1 MRERTAAA
9 HRSTSPRGAFTVDVA
24 LFTPLGQQLGVLAH
38 RSDRPRARDG
48 VSIPWDTTRAG
59 ESLADVA
66 RRLLRTHSGTVPMWI
81 EQVGA
86 FADGTR
92 HPSGAALSVCFVAV
106 VPSGVV
112 RLEVAAT
119 AAVATTGTATTA
131 AAPATWLDAEGVA
144 GLADRQRQMVQAAQQ
159 AIRHRMDYEPIPFR
173 LLPPHFTLSE
183 LQQIYE
189 VLLGRRLHK
198 ASFRRA
204 LHASWLVEPTD
215 HWRSEGRGRPAQLFR
230 YAPRRRRG
238 HRRGVRFDLL

>member
-9 HRSTSPRGAFTVDVA
+9 TRSATPRGFFTVDVA
-24 LFTPLGQQLGVLAH
+24 LFTPLGQQLGVLAIP
-38 RSDRPRARDG
+38 SDRPRARDA
-48 VSIPWDTTRAG
+48 VSIPWDTARAG
-59 ESLADVA
+59 ESLVDTAH
-66 RRLLRTHSGTVPMWI
+66 RLLRTHSGTVPMWV

-92 HPSGAALSVCFVAV
+92 HPSGAALSVCFAAV
-106 VPSGVV
+106 VPGGVV
-112 RLEVAAT
+112 RQEALGAAAT
-119 AAVATTGTATTA
+119 QAGG
-131 AAPATWLDAEGVA
+131 AAPATWLDAESVA
-144 GLADRQRQMVQAAQQ
+144 RLADRQRQMVQAAQQ
-159 AIRHRMDYEPIPFR
+159 AIRRRMDYEPIPFR

-183 LQQIYE
+183 LQHIYE

>member
-9 HRSTSPRGAFTVDVA
+9 DRSTSPRGAFTVDVA
-24 LFTPLGQQLGVLAH
+24 LFTPLGQQLGVLA
-38 RSDRPRARDG
+38 RTTARPRAHTREAL
-48 VSIPWDTTRAG
+48 SLPWDASRAG
-59 ESLADVA
+59 ESLADTA

-86 FADGTR
+86 FADGLR
-92 HPSGAALSVCFVAV
+92 HPSGAALSVCFAAA
-106 VPSGVV
+106 VPSGLV
-112 RLEVAAT
+112 RLE
-119 AAVATTGTATTA
+119 TTSS
-131 AAPATWLDAEGVA
+131 APAATWLDAGGVV
-144 GLADRQRQMVQAAQQ
+144 GLAERQRQMVQAALQ

>member
-1 MRERTAAA
+1 MRERTATAK
-9 HRSTSPRGAFTVDVA
+9 RSTSPRGGFTVDVA
-24 LFTPLGQQLGVLAH
+24 LFTPLGQQLGVLAIA
-38 RSDRPRARDG
+38 SDRPRSRDA
-48 VSIPWDTTRAG
+48 VSLPWDACRAG
-59 ESLADVA
+59 ESLADTA
-66 RRLLRTHSGTVPMWI
+66 RRLLRTHSGTVPMWV

-86 FADGTR
+86 FGDGLR
-92 HPSGAALSVCFVAV
+92 HASGAVLSVCFAAV
-106 VPSGVV
+106 VPSGTV
-112 RLEVAAT
+112 RLE
-119 AAVATTGTATTA
+119 
-131 AAPATWLDAEGVA
+131 APVMWLEAGGVA
-144 GLADRQRQMVQAAQQ
+144 GLADRQRQMVQAAQE
-159 AIRHRMDYEPIPFR
+159 AIRRRMDYEPIPFR

-215 HWRSEGRGRPAQLFR
+215 QWRSEGRGRPAQLFR